1 MRFHLL
7 GSLEVTDDNEQVDLG
22 GGVQRAVLG
31 YLLLHANQVVPTS
44 RMLRA
49 LWDEHAPVTARK
61 MVQNAVSG
69 IRRTLGAHSDTAHSA
84 TTVLHTHS
92 PGYRLQVNPDDVDMH
107 HFRRLVDRG
116 RAAID
121 AGDLRQ
127 GVADLR
133 DGLSLWRGRALAD
146 LVERGTMWSE
156 LAAIENERLLAIE
169 DCFDAELA
177 CGHHREITPEL
188 EILTEAEP
196 LRERLCQQFMLA
208 LYRSGRQVDALNV
221 YRRTRI
227 ALVDGLGIEPGRELQ
242 HLQSLILEHDKS
254 IQAPMLVA

>member
-7 GSLEVTDDNEQVDLG
+7 GSLEVIEDDELVELG

-31 YLLLHANQVVPTS
+31 YLLLHVNHVVPTS
-44 RMLRA
+44 RILRA
-49 LWDEHAPVTARK
+49 LWDEHAPLTARK

-69 IRRTLGAHSDTAHSA
+69 IRRTLAGSDAR
-84 TTVLHTHS
+84 LHTHS
-92 PGYRLQVNPDDVDMH
+92 PGYRLEVAQDAVDMH
-107 HFRRLVDRG
+107 RFRLLVEEG
-116 RAAID
+116 RTTIE
-121 AGDLRQ
+121 AGSPAQ
-127 GVADLR
+127 GVAVLR
-133 DGLSLWRGRALAD
+133 AALALWRGRALAD

-156 LAAIENERLLAIE
+156 LAAVENERLLALE

-177 CGHHREITPEL
+177 CGRHREITPEL

-221 YRRTRI
+221 YRRTRM
-227 ALVDGLGIEPGRELQ
+227 ALVDGLGIEPGPELQ
-242 HLQSLILEHDKS
+242 QLQHLILEHDSS
-254 IQAPMLVA
+254 IQAPLLVA

>member
-7 GSLEVTDDNEQVDLG
+7 GSLEVIEDGEFVELG

-49 LWDEHAPVTARK
+49 LWDEHAPLTARK

-69 IRRTLGAHSDTAHSA
+69 IRRTLAAHTED
-84 TTVLHTHS
+84 VKLHTHS
-92 PGYRLQVNPDDVDMH
+92 PGYRLQVDPDVVDMH
-107 HFRRLVDRG
+107 HFRRLVEQG

-121 AGDLRQ
+121 AGSTQRGVGLLREAL
-127 GVADLR
+127 G
-133 DGLSLWRGRALAD
+133 LWRGRALAD

-156 LAAIENERLLAIE
+156 LAAVENERLLALE

-221 YRRTRI
+221 YRRTRM

-242 HLQSLILEHDKS
+242 HLQHLILEHDSS